1 MSVRVKKHLLHLQFE
16 SSTKTVIVVKSE
28 KISKM
33 YSFHLKPDVDSYR
46 VSDFEIRLCKLIIR
60 KSYNISHVKKKKKR
74 RKSFGFKLRVSRLL
88 SYSHIF
94 PHDGLIKS
102 SFSFCIGPK
111 CAEVS
116 LHHHKG
122 VTDKLTTGQSFKKK
136 EAINT
141 HKHFIPNNSYW
152 PNKVNLKDCM
162 CSTSVTTRVT
172 NTNRWRMTC
181 TRLWLRH
188 IKLVVSVQCDDQHA
202 SGWVGGWKQNLCRE
216 YWHDHHLACLKEVI
230 SVLMLSICAS
240 ESSREGLTGLFM
252 WLNSCSACYIANG
265 GVEEGSW
272 VGE

>member
-1 MSVRVKKHLLHLQFE
+1 MDF
-16 SSTKTVIVVKSE
+16 
-28 KISKM
+28 
-33 YSFHLKPDVDSYR
+33 YR
-46 VSDFEIRLCKLIIR
+46 ISDFRLCKLIIR
-60 KSYNISHVKKKKKR
+60 KSFNISYVKEEKKR
-74 RKSFGFKLRVSRLL
+74 WKSFGFIVHSSCRCQNLSVILL
-88 SYSHIF
+88 TYF
-94 PHDGLIKS
+94 PSENHHFLFALGLS
-102 SFSFCIGPK
+102 VQMS
-111 CAEVS
+111 
-116 LHHHKG
+116 
-122 VTDKLTTGQSFKKK
+122 VTTKESQINWPQSQKK
-136 EAINT
+136 AINT
-141 HKHFIPNNSYW
+141 HKHCRPNNSYW
-152 PNKVNLKDCM
+152 PNKVNLKYCM

-172 NTNRWRMTC
+172 NTNRWRMSC
-181 TRLWLRH
+181 TRLWLQH